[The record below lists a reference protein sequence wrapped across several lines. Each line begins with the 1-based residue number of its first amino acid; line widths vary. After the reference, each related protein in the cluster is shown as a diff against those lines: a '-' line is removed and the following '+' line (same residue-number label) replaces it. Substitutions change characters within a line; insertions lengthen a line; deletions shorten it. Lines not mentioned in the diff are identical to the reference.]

1 MRDLVGFVCVMA
13 LVALP
18 RSASAQVEAVISEPS
33 VEEAAPTSE
42 TAAQEPALKLEI
54 DEAGVQLDSSPPRR
68 TPDGYTL
75 EEMKLRVKRARIG
88 LLSTT
93 GVLLGG
99 LAVYIGTAN
108 RSYSGPGPDPLAV
121 TGASLLVSGSLGM
134 LATGILL
141 GVRNRQMDELRP
153 RGERIRRAR
162 IGLLSTT
169 GVFVASGLLWMWFVL
184 ADCGILGGDCAG
196 LGGAAAVMSIGG
208 GTGMLVTGILL
219 GVRKRKQGR
228 LAQTQYRAPRR
239 VQWDL
244 ARSRLVF

>member
-1 MRDLVGFVCVMA
+1 MRYLVSFVCVLA
-13 LVALP
+13 LAALP
-18 RSASAQVEAVISEPS
+18 RSASAQAEAVISEPS
-33 VEEAAPTSE
+33 VEEAAPTLE

-54 DEAGVQLDSSPPRR
+54 DEAGVQVDSSPPR

-88 LLSTT
+88 LLSAT

-99 LAVYIGTAN
+99 MAVYIGAKN
-108 RSYSGPGPDPLAV
+108 RSYSGRGPDPLAV

-134 LATGILL
+134 FATGILL
-141 GVRNRQMDELRP
+141 GVRNRQMDELQP
-153 RGERIRRAR
+153 RGKRIRRAR
-162 IGLLSTT
+162 MGLLGTT

-184 ADCGILGGDCAG
+184 ADCDVLGGECAG
-196 LGGAAAVMSIGG
+196 LGGAALVMSLGG
-208 GTGMLVTGILL
+208 ATGMLATGILL
-219 GVRKRKQGR
+219 GVRKRKRGR
-228 LAQTQYRAPRR
+228 LAQTQYGPQRR